1 MLEMSGAKNGTIA
14 NNEGDTTRNTAMF
27 SKMVGVVG
35 TNQLAVDGCSVY
47 WFDMVGFGS

>member
-27 SKMVGVVG
+27 SKNG
-35 TNQLAVDGCSVY
+35 
-47 WFDMVGFGS
+47 GSGGYESTSS